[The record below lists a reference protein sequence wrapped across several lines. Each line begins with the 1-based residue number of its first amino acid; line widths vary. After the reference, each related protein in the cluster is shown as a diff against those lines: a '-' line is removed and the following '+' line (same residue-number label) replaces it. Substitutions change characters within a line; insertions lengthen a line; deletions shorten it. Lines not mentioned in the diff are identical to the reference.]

1 MTVLRW
7 PCLAG
12 ARRAGSQPHIGDV
25 ILKMLKAGVLALCLC
40 APSLPAN
47 AQQLQ
52 WTDRGFVSIN
62 GGAQVGSHDL
72 SSTQSFPLFDE
83 TATVTSSQSV
93 GSGGLFDISAGYR
106 VWHNIAVSV
115 GYTHAGSKADLSVS
129 GSLPDP
135 AFTDQPHPFTA
146 SLGGAKHTENVIN
159 LDAVWMMPV
168 TDKIDVGI
176 SAGPSIFSVKQ
187 DVASNLSDTNTVP
200 TLASES
206 KTTGGFNIG
215 VDVTYLLGKM
225 PGLGKDWGVGGFA
238 RYTWGS
244 AKLGN
249 SNDKLTLGGFQIG
262 AGARLRF

>member
-1 MTVLRW
+1 MKKLN
-7 PCLAG
+7 AG
-12 ARRAGSQPHIGDV
+12 I
-25 ILKMLKAGVLALCLC
+25 LALCLC
-40 APSLPAN
+40 ALSVPAG

-52 WTDRGFVSIN
+52 WTDTGFVSIN
-62 GGAQVGSHDL
+62 AGVQAGSHDL

-83 TATVTSSQSV
+83 TATVTSAQSI

-106 VWHNIAVSV
+106 VWQNIAVSV
-115 GYTHAGSKADLSVS
+115 GYTHAGSKSDLSVN
-129 GSLPDP
+129 GSIPDP
-135 AFTDQPHPFTA
+135 AFTDQPHPFSNTL
-146 SLGGAKHTENVIN
+146 SGAKHSENVIN

-187 DVASNLSDTNTVP
+187 DVAANLSDTNVVP
-200 TLASES
+200 TLSRES
-206 KTTGGFNIG
+206 KTTAGINIG
-215 VDVTYLLGKM
+215 VDVTYLLGKV
-225 PGLGKDWGVGGFA
+225 PGLGKDWGVGGLA

-249 SNDKLTLGGFQIG
+249 SSDKLTLGGFQIG